1 MKKLVLSAIALIIS
15 STPVF
20 ACKAD
25 EAHNRKYHGDPQC
38 LQCTCLH
45 HHDDHSD
52 DSLTETLVSLET
64 DEAVTQVLSIVKNT
78 AAEHDEVSE

>member
-1 MKKLVLSAIALIIS
+1 MKKLVLSTIALVAS
-15 STPVF
+15 STPVL

-45 HHDDHSD
+45 HHDDHGD
-52 DSLTETLVSLET
+52 DSLTETLISLET
-64 DEAVTQVLSIVKNT
+64 DEAVTPVLPIVENT
-78 AAEHDEVSE
+78 AEHDEVSK